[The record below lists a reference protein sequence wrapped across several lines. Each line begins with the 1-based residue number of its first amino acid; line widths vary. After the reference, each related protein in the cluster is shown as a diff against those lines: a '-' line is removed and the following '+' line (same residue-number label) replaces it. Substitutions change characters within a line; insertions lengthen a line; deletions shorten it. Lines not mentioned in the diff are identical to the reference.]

1 MPLRQ
6 QIGAQPDLVQSSHD
20 WTDRPG
26 TAGENPLGDGV
37 LHQSRVL
44 LFQKA
49 DHTLQT
55 GGKAPGLLAGVLTG
69 DHAVFQQPACLPFA
83 DAADAVALA
92 HPDDC
97 RVFLSKISIVHPVT
111 SHGKAHVHTFLV
123 LLLRRF
129 FLRESRGDGAC
140 RLQLGVEVQVRVN
153 VSGGGKGGMSQPL
166 LDLLHGD
173 ALTEQ
178 QTGAAV
184 SKSWKGE
191 LGQAHSL

>member
-6 QIGAQPDLVQSSHD
+6 QIGAQPDLVQRSHD

-55 GGKAPGLLAGVLTG
+55 DGKAPGLLAGVLTG
-69 DHAVFQQPACLPFA
+69 DHAVSQQPACLPFA

-129 FLRESRGDGAC
+129 FLRESRGDG
-140 RLQLGVEVQVRVN
+140 
-153 VSGGGKGGMSQPL
+153 KGGMSQPL

-191 LGQAHSL
+191 LGQAHSLQHPVEHMAHAVRGHGAAAG